1 MFDVSFTGRVAG
13 LFHSADV
20 AELMGREAPL
30 SLDEAIAHAGVDP
43 ARFVDLGHEAALAL
57 LTEDGRVPL
66 TAEARAS
73 LEELSGGPAR

>member
-1 MFDVSFTGRVAG
+1 MFDVSITGRVAG

-30 SLDEAIAHAGVDP
+30 SLDEAIAHAGVEP
-43 ARFVDLGHEAALAL
+43 AELVGLGHEEALAL
-57 LTEDGRVPL
+57 LTEGGRVPL

-73 LEELSGGPAR
+73 LEELSGASGR